1 MTCPVCVTTAE
12 PLIVAGPIVI
22 CASCGHTLHID
33 EVGTVRRA
41 TLRDIEALTDEQV
54 RLLRAARVPLVR
66 RRR

>member
-1 MTCPVCVTTAE
+1 MTCPVCTATAE
-12 PLIVAGPIVI
+12 PLIVTGPVAI

-33 EVGTVRRA
+33 EAGTVRRA

-54 RLLRAARVPLVR
+54 RALRAARVPLVR